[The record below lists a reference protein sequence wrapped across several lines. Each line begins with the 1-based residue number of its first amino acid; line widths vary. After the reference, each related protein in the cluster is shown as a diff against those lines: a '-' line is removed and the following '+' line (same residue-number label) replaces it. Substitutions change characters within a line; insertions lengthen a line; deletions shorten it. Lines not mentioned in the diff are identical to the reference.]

1 MPVESDEWTVCGL
14 YTYPVKSCQGIALQS
29 STVTATGL
37 QYDRLWMLVD
47 ARSGRF
53 VTQRQHPRL
62 ALIRVTINEKCGML
76 ELDAPGMSTLQ
87 VALNPTDL
95 GARVP
100 VRVWY
105 DTVMGRRCSAH
116 ADAWVT
122 QFVGKPTHL
131 LYKDPGPDH
140 VRLVSRYVPE
150 KCAHAPQAGFADVFP
165 LHVTTSPSLADVNS
179 RVPHKLSHTHFR
191 PNIVLSHPHALP
203 YEEERWTRVEIGQD
217 RWSLFIT
224 SRTPRCSMPN
234 VDLEVGAMR
243 EDKEPMTSMRTFRCV
258 DPGKPSFV
266 CFGMQAAPERTGHTV
281 CVGDPVVVREYGEHS
296 LTEPL

>member
-1 MPVESDEWTVCGL
+1 MPGESNEWTVAGL
-14 YTYPVKSCQGIALQS
+14 YTYPVKSCQGVALQS

-62 ALIRVTINEKCGML
+62 ALIQVSINEKHGVL
-76 ELDAPGMSTLQ
+76 ELNAPGMSALQ
-87 VALNPTDL
+87 VALHPTDL
-95 GARVP
+95 GAQVP

-105 DTVMGRRCSAH
+105 DTVMGRRCSAD

-131 LYKDPGPDH
+131 LYKDPDCP
-140 VRLVSRYVPE
+140 RLVSRYVPE
-150 KCAHAPQAGFADVFP
+150 KCAPQAGFADVFP
-165 LHVTTSPSLADVNS
+165 LHVTTTPSLADVNS
-179 RVPHKLSHTHFR
+179 RVPSKLTHTHFR

-203 YEEERWTRVEIGQD
+203 YEEERWTRIEIGRD
-217 RWSLFIT
+217 AWSLFIT

-234 VDLEVGAMR
+234 VDLEVGKMR

-258 DPGKPSFV
+258 DPGSPSFV
-266 CFGMQAAPERTGHTV
+266 CFGMQAAPQITGHTV
-281 CVGDPVVVREYGEHS
+281 WVGDSVVVREYGEHS

>member
-1 MPVESDEWTVCGL
+1 MPAENDEWTVAGL
-14 YTYPVKSCQGIALQS
+14 YTYPVKSCQGVALRS

-62 ALIRVTINEKCGML
+62 ALIQVTINEKRGML

-95 GARVP
+95 GAQVP

-116 ADAWVT
+116 ADSWVT
-122 QFVGKPTHL
+122 QFTGKPTWL
-131 LYKDPGPDH
+131 LYKDPHHPRH
-140 VRLVSRYVPE
+140 VSRYVPA
-150 KCAHAPQAGFADVFP
+150 KCSPVPQAGFADVFP
-165 LHVTTSPSLADVNS
+165 LHVTTDSSLSDVNL

-191 PNIVLSHPHALP
+191 PNIVLTHPHAAP
-203 YEEERWTRVEIGQD
+203 YEEERWTRVEIGRD
-217 RWSLFIT
+217 CWSLFIT

-234 VDLEVGAMR
+234 VDLAVGAMR

-266 CFGMQAAPERTGHTV
+266 CFGMQAAPQRVGHTV